1 MQENRLGKEKV
12 SKLLLGL
19 AVPAIL
25 AQIITL
31 LYNLV
36 DRIYI
41 GKMADG
47 TIAMAAVGIVA
58 PIIMIVNAFSN
69 MLGRGGAPLASIS
82 MGHHDNDTA
91 EKYLGNSFSMLII
104 SSLLIMVVVLVFNEP
119 ILTLFGAREATMDYA
134 KDYLV
139 MYIIGTV
146 FVQVTV
152 GMNYYITTQGFA
164 KVAMIST
171 SIGGV
176 LNIILDPIFIFTF
189 DMGTKGAALATIIS
203 QFASFIWV
211 LSFLFG
217 KRTILKIKMKNLI
230 PDMKILKRIITL
242 GSSPFFMTASEGVL
256 NICFNNQVLVYG
268 SDIAVSAMTVLFS
281 IMQILSLPVEGLA
294 QGTQPIISYNYGAG
308 RYDRV
313 SETIR
318 LARIIAIIYTFS
330 MTSLI
335 LLVPNVFISIFNDS
349 KELYAVAIPMLRIY
363 IAGGFFTGVF
373 SIMQQTYN
381 SLGEGKRSLF
391 FATLRKGILLIP
403 LIYILPLITPFG
415 LYAVVLAEPISDIT
429 SAIANLFYFDRFI
442 KGKLKRIA

>member
-1 MQENRLGKEKV
+1 MAE
-12 SKLLLGL
+12 SKLGTEKIGKLLASL
-19 AVPAIL
+19 AIPAIA

-58 PIIMIVNAFSN
+58 PIIMIINAFSN
-69 MLGRGGAPLASIS
+69 MFGRGGAPLASIS
-82 MGHHDNDTA
+82 MGSHDYKKA
-91 EKYLGNSFSMLII
+91 ERYMGNSLSMLMITSVII
-104 SSLLIMVVVLVFNEP
+104 MIIVLLFNEE
-119 ILTLFGAREATMDYA
+119 ILYLFGARTATMGYA

-139 MYIIGTV
+139 TYIFGTI

-164 KVAMIST
+164 KTAMIST
-171 SIGGV
+171 SIGGI
-176 LNIILDPIFIFTF
+176 LNIILDPIFIFTL
-189 DMGTKGAALATIIS
+189 DMGVMGAALATIIS

-211 LSFLFG
+211 ILFIFS
-217 KRTILKIKMKNLI
+217 KRTILKIRKEYLI
-230 PDMKILKRIITL
+230 PDTKILKQIIVL
-242 GSSPFFMTASEGVL
+242 GSSPFFMTGSEGIL
-256 NICFNNQVLVYG
+256 NICFNNQVLAYG
-268 SDIAVSAMTVLFS
+268 GDIAVSSMTVLFS

-294 QGTQPIISYNYGAG
+294 QGTQPIISYNYGA
-308 RYDRV
+308 RRFDRV
-313 SETIR
+313 KRTIS
-318 LARIIAIIYTFS
+318 LARIIAIIYTSS
-330 MTSLI
+330 MTILI
-335 LLVPNVFISIFNDS
+335 LSLPTLFIGIFNDS
-349 KELYAVAIPMLRIY
+349 QELFSVCVPMLRIY
-363 IAGGFFTGVF
+363 IASGFVTGIF

-415 LYAVVLAEPISDIT
+415 LLAVVLAEPISDIA
-429 SAIANLFYFDRFI
+429 SAIANFFYFNKFI
-442 KGKLKRIA
+442 KRKLA

>member
-1 MQENRLGKEKV
+1 MAE
-12 SKLLLGL
+12 SKLGTEKIGKLLASL
-19 AVPAIL
+19 AIPAIA

-58 PIIMIVNAFSN
+58 PIIMIINAFSN
-69 MLGRGGAPLASIS
+69 MFGRGGAPLASIS
-82 MGHHDNDTA
+82 MGSHDYKKA
-91 EKYLGNSFSMLII
+91 ERYMGNSLSMLLITSVII
-104 SSLLIMVVVLVFNEP
+104 MIIVLLFNEE
-119 ILTLFGAREATMDYA
+119 ILYLFGARTATMGYA

-139 MYIIGTV
+139 TYIFGTI

-164 KVAMIST
+164 KTAMIST
-171 SIGGV
+171 SIGGI
-176 LNIILDPIFIFTF
+176 LNIILDPIFIFTL
-189 DMGTKGAALATIIS
+189 DMGVMGAALATIIS

-211 LSFLFG
+211 ILFIFS
-217 KRTILKIKMKNLI
+217 KRTILKIRKEYLI
-230 PDMKILKRIITL
+230 PDTKILKQIIVL
-242 GSSPFFMTASEGVL
+242 GSSPFFMTGSEGIL
-256 NICFNNQVLVYG
+256 NICFNNQVLAYG
-268 SDIAVSAMTVLFS
+268 GDIAVSSMTVLFS

-294 QGTQPIISYNYGAG
+294 QGTQPIISYNYGA
-308 RYDRV
+308 RRFDRV
-313 SETIR
+313 KRTIS
-318 LARIIAIIYTFS
+318 LARIIAIIYTSS
-330 MTSLI
+330 MTILI
-335 LLVPNVFISIFNDS
+335 LSLPTLFIGIFNDS
-349 KELYAVAIPMLRIY
+349 QELFSVCVPMLRIY
-363 IAGGFFTGVF
+363 IASGFVTGIF

-415 LYAVVLAEPISDIT
+415 LLAVVLAEPISDIA
-429 SAIANLFYFDRFI
+429 SAIANFFYFNKFI
-442 KGKLKRIA
+442 KRKLA

>member
-1 MQENRLGKEKV
+1 MAE
-12 SKLLLGL
+12 SKLGTEKIGKLLASL
-19 AVPAIL
+19 AIPAIA

-58 PIIMIVNAFSN
+58 PIIMIINAFSN
-69 MLGRGGAPLASIS
+69 MFGRGGAPLASIS
-82 MGHHDNDTA
+82 MGSHDYKKA
-91 EKYLGNSFSMLII
+91 ERYMGNSLSMLLITSVII
-104 SSLLIMVVVLVFNEP
+104 MIIVLLFNEE
-119 ILTLFGAREATMDYA
+119 ILYLFGARAATMGYA

-139 MYIIGTV
+139 TYIFGTI

-164 KVAMIST
+164 KTAMIST
-171 SIGGV
+171 SIGGI
-176 LNIILDPIFIFTF
+176 LNIILDPIFIFTL
-189 DMGTKGAALATIIS
+189 DMGVMGAALATIIS

-211 LSFLFG
+211 ILFIFS
-217 KRTILKIKMKNLI
+217 KRTILKIRKENLI
-230 PDMKILKRIITL
+230 PDTKILKQIIVL
-242 GSSPFFMTASEGVL
+242 GSSPFFMTGSEGIL
-256 NICFNNQVLVYG
+256 NICFNNQVLYYG
-268 SDIAVSAMTVLFS
+268 GDIAVSSMTVLFS

-294 QGTQPIISYNYGAG
+294 QGTQPIISYNYGA
-308 RYDRV
+308 RRLDRV
-313 SETIR
+313 KRTIS
-318 LARIIAIIYTFS
+318 LARLIAIIYTSS
-330 MTSLI
+330 MTILI
-335 LLVPNVFISIFNDS
+335 LSLPTLFIGIFNDS
-349 KELYAVAIPMLRIY
+349 QELFSVCVPMLRVY
-363 IAGGFFTGVF
+363 IAGGFVTGIF

-415 LYAVVLAEPISDIT
+415 LLAVVLAEPISDIA
-429 SAIANLFYFDRFI
+429 SAIANFFYFNKFI
-442 KGKLKRIA
+442 KRKLA

>member
-1 MQENRLGKEKV
+1 MAD
-12 SKLLLGL
+12 SKLGTEKIGKLLASL
-19 AVPAIL
+19 AIPAIA

-58 PIIMIVNAFSN
+58 PIIMIINAFSN
-69 MLGRGGAPLASIS
+69 MFGRGGAPLASIS
-82 MGHHDNDTA
+82 MGSHDYKKA
-91 EKYLGNSFSMLII
+91 ERYMGNSLSMLLITSVII
-104 SSLLIMVVVLVFNEP
+104 MIIVLLFNEE
-119 ILTLFGAREATMDYA
+119 ILYLFGARTATMGYA

-139 MYIIGTV
+139 TYIFGTI

-164 KVAMIST
+164 KTAMIST
-171 SIGGV
+171 SIGGI
-176 LNIILDPIFIFTF
+176 LNIILDPIFIFTL
-189 DMGTKGAALATIIS
+189 DMGVMGAALATIIS

-211 LSFLFG
+211 ILFIFS
-217 KRTILKIKMKNLI
+217 KRTILKIRKEYLI
-230 PDMKILKRIITL
+230 PDTKILKQIIVL
-242 GSSPFFMTASEGVL
+242 GSSPFFMTGSEGIL
-256 NICFNNQVLVYG
+256 NICFNNQVLAYG
-268 SDIAVSAMTVLFS
+268 GDIAVSSMTVLFS

-294 QGTQPIISYNYGAG
+294 QGTQPIISYNYGA
-308 RYDRV
+308 RRLDRV
-313 SETIR
+313 KRTIS
-318 LARIIAIIYTFS
+318 LARIIAIIYTSS
-330 MTSLI
+330 MTILI
-335 LLVPNVFISIFNDS
+335 LSLPTLFIGIFNDS
-349 KELYAVAIPMLRIY
+349 QELFSVCVPMLRIY
-363 IAGGFFTGVF
+363 IAGGFVTGIF

-415 LYAVVLAEPISDIT
+415 LLAVVLAEPISDIA
-429 SAIANLFYFDRFI
+429 SAIANFFYFNKFI
-442 KGKLKRIA
+442 KRKLA